1 MPAAAQFA
9 ADRGMVDAGAEGMTH
24 RTPNRSCNRYPTVQR
39 ADRRRKHGKAVDAIC
54 GAVDRIDCPYA
65 ILAAAGTL
73 LHFLA
78 DDVMAR
84 EAFCKPRPD
93 QGLDTVVDLG
103 DGVTQAAQRTRRAG
117 FLAHGNAAIG
127 RRDFGACERGKLDRH
142 ALDIVEILENVCIR
156 RRQRLY
162 CFIYHWRSSA
172 RLDAAPAPEFARVQ
186 GRTTK

>member
-1 MPAAAQFA
+1 
-9 ADRGMVDAGAEGMTH
+9 MTQ
-24 RTPNRSCNRYPTVQR
+24 RAPNCSCNRYPTVQH
-39 ADRRRKHGKAVDAIC
+39 ADRCREHGKAVDEIC

-84 EAFCKPRPD
+84 EAFRKPRPD
-93 QGLDTVVDLG
+93 QGLDTVVELG
-103 DGVTQAAQRTRRAG
+103 DGVAQAAQRTRRAG
-117 FLAHGNAAIG
+117 FVAHGKNAAIG
-127 RRDFGACERGKLDRH
+127 RNDFGARERGKLDRH
-142 ALDIVEILENVCIR
+142 VLDIAEILENVCIH

-172 RLDAAPAPEFARVQ
+172 RLDAAPAPEFARVP
-186 GRTTK
+186 GCTTE